1 MDACD
6 IEYENILNN
15 TDKIIPL
22 ERIRMKQSDIVDG
35 YDKQDWDTNTGR
47 CVFDYIIYRYG
58 NIKGFKNVCNY
69 EDLNKIFDDS
79 ILGEDKKDLLKIGV
93 NTQEIKRFCE
103 MYKIPMYAVDDNE
116 KCFLQHIPHKRNK
129 NAPAMIFRISNE
141 HFYPCPNKKIQS
153 IIQTTSIMN
162 KINNSMVETYK
173 QREHNKN
180 KLKEGAFFPF
190 YIKDDINI
198 NLNEYQIFTKKTL
211 DNNEERERNLDNCL
225 LFSLKQYGIK
235 ESKLETIKNMVK
247 QKHIPL
253 KDLKMVCERLEIC
266 IVLYHY
272 RDDNTLNKTRKL
284 VYGNQYKEKV
294 EIGYIE
300 NHYFIIKET
309 QYTSYCIKNYQEVK
323 DLENFNKI
331 IRKIKTTYVRDD
343 KRFLNSFD
351 LIILMMEYKDQFFDK
366 INAGNI
372 NIYDEEFDDKND
384 DNIFED
390 FLENNYN
397 NILNETFEISNI
409 NDDICDINDDTIIAS
424 LRYNNIRDIKEDTKY
439 CINYTSHLKD
449 IKLKKYLEDFL
460 FENHYKM
467 IFKSGSLTDRFKN
480 INSNI
485 CYNSIYRIIFNN
497 NYNDT
502 IKKYN
507 ILPLKCSNIVKLLH
521 SIDPSITGSFI
532 DYLIRRIIC
541 ELLNTEF
548 YDIRASMRLDNVNH
562 TCNSEDCRYS
572 IEFEYQDKEEVF
584 NKNCTLP
591 YCRLHSYNLTKLTN
605 KYKTPDIIE
614 HIFIT
619 SLSHGEA
626 FGTCPNQDNVNKILD
641 ILKDNIFDLY
651 TPLMILCKNIIKNKE
666 NIQLNPA
673 FGGKLKSPV
682 DNYKIPS
689 DADLIIND
697 CLIDIKCTKNK
708 SNSKCCEILQ
718 LLGYSA
724 LSSFQK
730 YNNKKINKIIILNIL
745 EGSIYKIDISNI
757 TDKNYE
763 NYIKFLCNEL

>member
-1 MDACD
+1 MGACD
-6 IEYENILNN
+6 IEYKNILNN
-15 TDKIIPL
+15 IDKIIPL

-35 YDKQDWDTNTGR
+35 YNKQECETNMGR
-47 CVFDYIIYRYG
+47 CVFDYIIYKYG
-58 NIKGFKNVCNY
+58 NINGFKKICNY
-69 EDLNKIFDDS
+69 ESLCKIFYDTDDCNDEE
-79 ILGEDKKDLLKIGV
+79 LTDYKDLLNVGV
-93 NTQEIKRFCE
+93 NTIEIKRFCE
-103 MYKIPMYAVDDNE
+103 RFKIPMYAVDELGNI
-116 KCFLQHIPHKRNK
+116 FNQYIPH
-129 NAPAMIFRISNE
+129 I
-141 HFYPCPNKKIQS
+141 PNKKCNAFIYSLSNNKFNPINDNSKRKS
-153 IIQTTSIMN
+153 IVKITSMLN

-173 QREHNKN
+173 HS
-180 KLKEGAFFPF
+180 KEELA
-190 YIKDDINI
+190 NI
-198 NLNEYQIFTKKTL
+198 
-211 DNNEERERNLDNCL
+211 
-225 LFSLKQYGIK
+225 
-235 ESKLETIKNMVK
+235 
-247 QKHIPL
+247 
-253 KDLKMVCERLEIC
+253 
-266 IVLYHY
+266 
-272 RDDNTLNKTRKL
+272 DDN
-284 VYGNQYKEKV
+284 
-294 EIGYIE
+294 
-300 NHYFIIKET
+300 
-309 QYTSYCIKNYQEVK
+309 
-323 DLENFNKI
+323 
-331 IRKIKTTYVRDD
+331 
-343 KRFLNSFD
+343 
-351 LIILMMEYKDQFFDK
+351 
-366 INAGNI
+366 
-372 NIYDEEFDDKND
+372 

-424 LRYNNIRDIKEDTKY
+424 LRYNNIRDIKEDIKY

-485 CYNSIYRIIFNN
+485 CYNSIYRNIFNN

-541 ELLNTEF
+541 ELLNIEF
-548 YDIRASMRLDNVNH
+548 DDSRACRSLDSVDH
-562 TCNSEDCRYS
+562 ICNSEDCRYS
-572 IEFEYQDKEEVF
+572 IEFEYQDEEEVF
-584 NKNCTLP
+584 KKICTLP

-605 KYKTPDIIE
+605 RYKTPDIIE

-619 SLSHGEA
+619 SLSHMEA
-626 FGTCPNQDNVNKILD
+626 FGACPNQDNVNKILD
-641 ILKDNIFDLY
+641 ILKYNIFDLY
-651 TPLMILCKNIIKNKE
+651 TPLMILCKNMIKNKE
-666 NIQLNPA
+666 TIKLNPV

-682 DNYKIPS
+682 DNYNIPS

-724 LSSFQK
+724 LSSFHTD
-730 YNNKKINKIIILNIL
+730 NNKKINKIMILNIL
-745 EGSIYKIDISNI
+745 EGSVYKIDISNI

>member
-15 TDKIIPL
+15 TDKIITL

-35 YDKQDWDTNTGR
+35 YNKQECETNMGR
-47 CVFDYIIYRYG
+47 CVFDYIIYKYG
-58 NIKGFKNVCNY
+58 NINGFKKICNY
-69 EDLNKIFDDS
+69 ESLCKIFYDTDDCNDEE
-79 ILGEDKKDLLKIGV
+79 LTDYKDLLNVGV
-93 NTQEIKRFCE
+93 NTIEIKRFCE
-103 MYKIPMYAVDDNE
+103 RFKIPMYAVDELGNI
-116 KCFLQHIPHKRNK
+116 FNQYIPH
-129 NAPAMIFRISNE
+129 I
-141 HFYPCPNKKIQS
+141 PNKKCNAFIYSLSNNKFNPINDNSKRKS
-153 IIQTTSIMN
+153 IVKITSMLN

-173 QREHNKN
+173 HS
-180 KLKEGAFFPF
+180 KEELV
-190 YIKDDINI
+190 NI
-198 NLNEYQIFTKKTL
+198 
-211 DNNEERERNLDNCL
+211 D
-225 LFSLKQYGIK
+225 
-235 ESKLETIKNMVK
+235 
-247 QKHIPL
+247 
-253 KDLKMVCERLEIC
+253 
-266 IVLYHY
+266 
-272 RDDNTLNKTRKL
+272 
-284 VYGNQYKEKV
+284 
-294 EIGYIE
+294 E
-300 NHYFIIKET
+300 N
-309 QYTSYCIKNYQEVK
+309 
-323 DLENFNKI
+323 
-331 IRKIKTTYVRDD
+331 D
-343 KRFLNSFD
+343 K
-351 LIILMMEYKDQFFDK
+351 
-366 INAGNI
+366 
-372 NIYDEEFDDKND
+372 
-384 DNIFED
+384 IFED

-424 LRYNNIRDIKEDTKY
+424 LRYNNIRDIKEDIKY

-467 IFKSGSLTDRFKN
+467 IFKTGSLTDRFKN

-485 CYNSIYRIIFNN
+485 CYNSIYRNIFNN

-507 ILPLKCSNIVKLLH
+507 ILPLKCTNIVKLLH
-521 SIDPSITGSFI
+521 NIDPSITGSFI

-541 ELLNTEF
+541 ELLNIEF
-548 YDIRASMRLDNVNH
+548 DDSRASWCLDNTYDTNTKKYCNVDH
-562 TCNSEDCRYS
+562 ICNSEDCRYS
-572 IEFEYQDKEEVF
+572 IEFEYQDEEEVF
-584 NKNCTLP
+584 KKICTLP

-605 KYKTPDIIE
+605 QYITSDIIK

-626 FGTCPNQDNVNKILD
+626 FGVCPNQDNVNKILD
-641 ILKDNIFDLY
+641 ILKYNIFDLY
-651 TPLMILCKNIIKNKE
+651 TPLMILCKNMIKNKE
-666 NIQLNPA
+666 TIKLNPA

-682 DNYKIPS
+682 DNYNIPS

-724 LSSFQK
+724 LSSFRTD
-730 YNNKKINKIIILNIL
+730 NNKKINKINKIMILNIL

>member
-15 TDKIIPL
+15 TDKIITL

-35 YDKQDWDTNTGR
+35 YNKQECETNMGR
-47 CVFDYIIYRYG
+47 CVFDYIIYKYG
-58 NIKGFKNVCNY
+58 NINGFKKICNY
-69 EDLNKIFDDS
+69 ESLCKIFYDTDDCNDEK
-79 ILGEDKKDLLKIGV
+79 LTDYKDLLNVGV
-93 NTQEIKRFCE
+93 NTIEIKRFCE
-103 MYKIPMYAVDDNE
+103 RFKIPMYAVDELGNI
-116 KCFLQHIPHKRNK
+116 FNQYIPH
-129 NAPAMIFRISNE
+129 I
-141 HFYPCPNKKIQS
+141 PNKKCNAFIYSLSNNKFNPINDNSKRKS
-153 IIQTTSIMN
+153 IVKITSMLN

-173 QREHNKN
+173 HS
-180 KLKEGAFFPF
+180 KEELV
-190 YIKDDINI
+190 NI
-198 NLNEYQIFTKKTL
+198 
-211 DNNEERERNLDNCL
+211 D
-225 LFSLKQYGIK
+225 
-235 ESKLETIKNMVK
+235 
-247 QKHIPL
+247 
-253 KDLKMVCERLEIC
+253 
-266 IVLYHY
+266 
-272 RDDNTLNKTRKL
+272 
-284 VYGNQYKEKV
+284 
-294 EIGYIE
+294 E
-300 NHYFIIKET
+300 N
-309 QYTSYCIKNYQEVK
+309 
-323 DLENFNKI
+323 
-331 IRKIKTTYVRDD
+331 D
-343 KRFLNSFD
+343 K
-351 LIILMMEYKDQFFDK
+351 
-366 INAGNI
+366 
-372 NIYDEEFDDKND
+372 
-384 DNIFED
+384 IFED

-397 NILNETFEISNI
+397 NILNETFEILNI

-424 LRYNNIRDIKEDTKY
+424 LRYNNIRDIKEDIKY

-449 IKLKKYLEDFL
+449 IKLKNYLEDFL

-467 IFKSGSLTDRFKN
+467 IFKSGCLTDRLKN

-485 CYNSIYRIIFNN
+485 CYNSIYRNIFNN

-541 ELLNTEF
+541 ELLNIEF
-548 YDIRASMRLDNVNH
+548 DDSKASWCLDNVVH
-562 TCNSEDCRYS
+562 ICNSEDCRYS
-572 IEFEYQDKEEVF
+572 IEFEYQDEEVVF
-584 NKNCTLP
+584 KKICTLP

-605 KYKTPDIIE
+605 QYKTPDIIE

-626 FGTCPNQDNVNKILD
+626 FGECPNQDNVNKILD
-641 ILKDNIFDLY
+641 ILKYNIFDLY
-651 TPLMILCKNIIKNKE
+651 TPIMILCKNMIKNKE
-666 NIQLNPA
+666 TIKLNPA

-682 DNYKIPS
+682 DNYNIPS

-724 LSSFQK
+724 LSSFRTD
-730 YNNKKINKIIILNIL
+730 NNKKINKIMILNIL

>member
-15 TDKIIPL
+15 TDKIITL

-35 YDKQDWDTNTGR
+35 YAQQEWDTNSGR

-58 NIKGFKNVCNY
+58 NIDGFKKISNYESLCKIFNNY
-69 EDLNKIFDDS
+69 EDDEEITDDNDEV
-79 ILGEDKKDLLKIGV
+79 ITDYTELLTKGV
-93 NTQEIKRFCE
+93 NTIEIKRFCR
-103 MYKIPMYAVDDNE
+103 KFNIPMYAIDEIENT
-116 KCFLQHIPHKRNK
+116 FNQYIPHTRNK
-129 NAPAMIFRISNE
+129 NCNAFIYSLSN
-141 HFYPCPNKKIQS
+141 NKFNPINDNSKRKSIVKI
-153 IIQTTSIMN
+153 TSMLN

-173 QREHNKN
+173 HS
-180 KLKEGAFFPF
+180 KEELA
-190 YIKDDINI
+190 NI
-198 NLNEYQIFTKKTL
+198 
-211 DNNEERERNLDNCL
+211 
-225 LFSLKQYGIK
+225 
-235 ESKLETIKNMVK
+235 
-247 QKHIPL
+247 
-253 KDLKMVCERLEIC
+253 
-266 IVLYHY
+266 
-272 RDDNTLNKTRKL
+272 DDN
-284 VYGNQYKEKV
+284 
-294 EIGYIE
+294 
-300 NHYFIIKET
+300 
-309 QYTSYCIKNYQEVK
+309 
-323 DLENFNKI
+323 
-331 IRKIKTTYVRDD
+331 
-343 KRFLNSFD
+343 
-351 LIILMMEYKDQFFDK
+351 
-366 INAGNI
+366 
-372 NIYDEEFDDKND
+372 

-397 NILNETFEISNI
+397 NILNETFEISNN

-424 LRYNNIRDIKEDTKY
+424 LRYNNIRDIKEDIKY

-467 IFKSGSLTDRFKN
+467 IFKSGCLTDRLKN

-485 CYNSIYRIIFNN
+485 CYNSIYRNIFNN

-541 ELLNTEF
+541 ELLNIEF
-548 YDIRASMRLDNVNH
+548 DDSRASRRLDNVVH
-562 TCNSEDCRYS
+562 ICNSEDCRYS
-572 IEFEYQDKEEVF
+572 IEFEYQDEEEVF
-584 NKNCTLP
+584 KKICTLP

-605 KYKTPDIIE
+605 RYKIPDIIE

-619 SLSHGEA
+619 SLSHMEA
-626 FGTCPNQDNVNKILD
+626 FGACPNQDNVNKILD
-641 ILKDNIFDLY
+641 ILKYNIFDLY
-651 TPLMILCKNIIKNKE
+651 TPLMILCKNMIKNKE
-666 NIQLNPA
+666 TIKLNPV

-682 DNYKIPS
+682 DNYNIPS

-724 LSSFQK
+724 LSSFHTNN
-730 YNNKKINKIIILNIL
+730 NNKIMILNIL

>member
-15 TDKIIPL
+15 TDKIITL

-35 YDKQDWDTNTGR
+35 YNKQECETNMGH
-47 CVFDYIIYRYG
+47 CVFDYIIYKYG
-58 NIKGFKNVCNY
+58 NINGFKKICNY
-69 EDLNKIFDDS
+69 ESLCKIFYDTDDCNDEE
-79 ILGEDKKDLLKIGV
+79 LTDYKDLLNVGV
-93 NTQEIKRFCE
+93 NTIEIKRFCE
-103 MYKIPMYAVDDNE
+103 RFKIPMYAVDELGNI
-116 KCFLQHIPHKRNK
+116 FNQYIPH
-129 NAPAMIFRISNE
+129 I
-141 HFYPCPNKKIQS
+141 PNKKCNAFIYSLSNNKFNPINDNSKRKS
-153 IIQTTSIMN
+153 IVKITSMLN

-173 QREHNKN
+173 HS
-180 KLKEGAFFPF
+180 KEELV
-190 YIKDDINI
+190 NI
-198 NLNEYQIFTKKTL
+198 
-211 DNNEERERNLDNCL
+211 D
-225 LFSLKQYGIK
+225 
-235 ESKLETIKNMVK
+235 
-247 QKHIPL
+247 
-253 KDLKMVCERLEIC
+253 
-266 IVLYHY
+266 
-272 RDDNTLNKTRKL
+272 
-284 VYGNQYKEKV
+284 
-294 EIGYIE
+294 E
-300 NHYFIIKET
+300 N
-309 QYTSYCIKNYQEVK
+309 
-323 DLENFNKI
+323 
-331 IRKIKTTYVRDD
+331 D
-343 KRFLNSFD
+343 K
-351 LIILMMEYKDQFFDK
+351 
-366 INAGNI
+366 
-372 NIYDEEFDDKND
+372 
-384 DNIFED
+384 IFED

-424 LRYNNIRDIKEDTKY
+424 LRYNNIRDIKEDIKY

-467 IFKSGSLTDRFKN
+467 IFKSGCLTDRLKN

-485 CYNSIYRIIFNN
+485 CYNSIYRNIFNN

-507 ILPLKCSNIVKLLH
+507 IIPLKCSNIVKLLH

-541 ELLNTEF
+541 ELNNIEF
-548 YDIRASMRLDNVNH
+548 DDSKASWCLDNVVH

-572 IEFEYQDKEEVF
+572 IEFEYQDEEEEF
-584 NKNCTLP
+584 KKICTLP

-605 KYKTPDIIE
+605 QYKTSDIIE

-626 FGTCPNQDNVNKILD
+626 FGECPNQDNVNKILD
-641 ILKDNIFDLY
+641 ILKYNIFDLY
-651 TPLMILCKNIIKNKE
+651 TPLMILCKNMIKNKE
-666 NIQLNPA
+666 TIKLNPA

-682 DNYKIPS
+682 DNYNIPS

-724 LSSFQK
+724 LSTFHTN
-730 YNNKKINKIIILNIL
+730 NNKKINKIMILNIL
-745 EGSIYKIDISNI
+745 ESSIYKIDISNI

-763 NYIKFLCNEL
+763 NYIKFLCNE